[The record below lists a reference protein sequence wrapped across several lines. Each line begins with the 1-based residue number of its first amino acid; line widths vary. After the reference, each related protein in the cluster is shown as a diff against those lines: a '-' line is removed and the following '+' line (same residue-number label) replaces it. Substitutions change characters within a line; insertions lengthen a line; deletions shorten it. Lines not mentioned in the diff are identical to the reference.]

1 MRTEARSIDGGRL
14 IAANTRQVRLS
25 CSYQIRSF
33 DQVCPA
39 PRQASDRAHSIVA
52 DFQLVLL
59 RQHDGGDA
67 LGDIWVALARAIG
80 LGSARERVGSWWAE
94 RVSAVAL
101 IPLTLWFAASI
112 IVHTG
117 SDYTT
122 FVAWLRA
129 PLVATLMIL
138 LLTALFHHTALGL
151 QVVIED
157 YIHSGAKFAAVIAV
171 RLGCFALAVAG
182 FVATLRIAFS
192 GAHPSAIY

>member
-1 MRTEARSIDGGRL
+1 MRS
-14 IAANTRQVRLS
+14 Q
-25 CSYQIRSF
+25 
-33 DQVCPA
+33 
-39 PRQASDRAHSIVA
+39 
-52 DFQLVLL
+52 
-59 RQHDGGDA
+59 
-67 LGDIWVALARAIG
+67 LARAIG
-80 LGSARERVGSWWAE
+80 LGSAREGVGLWWAE

-122 FVAWLRA
+122 FVGWLRA

-138 LLTALFHHTALGL
+138 LLIALFHHTALGL

-192 GAHPSAIY
+192 G